1 MDDKLRAVLNRTDGF
16 HLQPGWCVRDHA
28 EPGSF
33 FQQKAEFDAA
43 PDLQDANTFGARVRV
58 GGAHWTVL
66 SDFNPIKVSVRVG
79 LEILGLVNDTYN
91 AWIALVAKL
100 GVIAVATI
108 D

>member
-1 MDDKLRAVLNRTDGF
+1 
-16 HLQPGWCVRDHA
+16 
-28 EPGSF
+28 
-33 FQQKAEFDAA
+33 
-43 PDLQDANTFGARVRV
+43 V

-79 LEILGLVNDTYN
+79 LEILVLVNDTYN